1 MFVVIESTNCPVT
14 SAASIAPT
22 LLEVNAGAIIRKIE
36 AITIKARKNLDLNL
50 FNFTLTSFFL

>member
-14 SAASIAPT
+14 SAALTAPT